1 MVTKTELAENR
12 ANAGFEFHELGLL
25 GQPRYDELSPPAMPL
40 LSILV
45 PLYNEEEFIGPL
57 LQRVLAARL
66 PEGMDREIVVVD
78 DGSTDGSAEI
88 AEEIARAHPEVIRV
102 IRRPRNQGKG
112 AAIRDAVEQA
122 RGELCLIQDADL
134 EYDPR
139 EYLHLLKPLIEGN
152 ADVVYGSRFMIVG
165 ERRVLYFWHS
175 VANWLLTEFCNLV
188 ADLNLTDMETC
199 YKAFRTSL
207 LKSIPIR
214 SERFGVEPEL
224 TIKVARRQVRIYETP
239 ISYHGRTYEEGKK
252 IGLKDAIEALY
263 LILRYAFTNDIY
275 KDSGPDILHALSKA
289 PRFNRWMGDTVRPY
303 IGERVLEIG
312 AGIGNLTRVLIPR
325 VKCYVAADLD
335 QEHMARLMTR
345 FQHRHNLHVHRCDL
359 SNAAD
364 FADMAESMDTV
375 VCLNVLEHIE
385 DDMQGL
391 RNIHSALRRDGR
403 AIVLVPHGQE
413 IFGTLDTALGHYRR
427 YSHDELKEKMERAG
441 FRIEKILNF
450 NRISR
455 PGWYVSGRILKRTTL
470 GATQMQ
476 MFDQL
481 VWLWR
486 RIDQHLP
493 WPPTSIIA
501 IAAK

>member
-1 MVTKTELAENR
+1 MDLRYSEYSR
-12 ANAGFEFHELGLL
+12 MLG
-25 GQPRYDELSPPAMPL
+25 SL
-40 LSILV
+40 LSVLV
-45 PLYNEEEFIGPL
+45 PLYNEEEFISPL
-57 LQRVLAARL
+57 LERVLAAPL
-66 PEGMDREIVVVD
+66 PEGMGREIIVVD

-88 AEEIARAHPEVIRV
+88 VAELAGQHPEIRLL
-102 IRRPRNQGKG
+102 RQGRNQGKG
-112 AAIRDAVEQA
+112 AAIRTAIQQA
-122 RGELCLIQDADL
+122 RGDYSIIQDADL

-139 EYLHLLKPLIEGN
+139 EYTRLLGPLLEGK

-175 VANWLLTEFCNLV
+175 VANRLLTEFANLV
-188 ADLNLTDMETC
+188 ADLNLTDVETC
-199 YKAFRTSL
+199 YKVFRTSL

-214 SERFGVEPEL
+214 SNRFGIEPEL

-252 IGLKDAIEALY
+252 VGLRDALEAVY
-263 LILRYAFTNDIY
+263 VIARYAFTNDIY

-289 PRFNRWMGDTVRPY
+289 PRFNHWMGETIRPY

-325 VKCYVAADLD
+325 VKCYVAADID
-335 QEHMARLMTR
+335 QEHMARLATR
-345 FQHRHNLHVHRCDL
+345 FQHRHNLHVRFCDL
-359 SNAAD
+359 ANPAD
-364 FADMAESMDTV
+364 FADFGASMDTV
-375 VCLNVLEHIE
+375 VCLNVLEHVE
-385 DDMQGL
+385 DDLLGL
-391 RNIHSALRRDGR
+391 RNIHSALRKDGR

-427 YSHDELKEKMERAG
+427 YSHQELKEKLERTG
-441 FRIEKILNF
+441 FRVETILNF

-470 GATQMQ
+470 GAVQMK

-486 RIDQHLP
+486 RIDGHLP

-501 IAAK
+501 IAAKV

>member
-1 MVTKTELAENR
+1 MHPLR
-12 ANAGFEFHELGLL
+12 
-25 GQPRYDELSPPAMPL
+25 LSVLM
-40 LSILV
+40 
-45 PLYNEEEFIGPL
+45 PLYNEEEFITPCIE
-57 LQRVLAARL
+57 RVLEAPL
-66 PEGMDREIVVVD
+66 PEGMDREVIVVD
-78 DGSTDGSAEI
+78 DGSGDGSAEI
-88 AEEIARAHPEVIRV
+88 VAEMAARHPEIQLFRHD
-102 IRRPRNQGKG
+102 RNRGKG
-112 AAIRDAVEQA
+112 AAIRTAIEHAHGDFSI
-122 RGELCLIQDADL
+122 IQDADL

-139 EYLHLLKPLIEGN
+139 EYVHVLRPLLEGK

-175 VANWLLTEFCNLV
+175 VANRILTELCNLV

-214 SERFGVEPEL
+214 SERFGIEPEL
-224 TIKVARRQVRIYETP
+224 TIKTARRQVRIYETP

-252 IGLKDAIEALY
+252 IGLKDAIQAVFI
-263 LILRYAFTNDIY
+263 ILRYAFTDDVY

-289 PRFNRWMGDTVRPY
+289 PRFNRWMGETIRPY
-303 IGERVLEIG
+303 VGERVLEIG

-325 VKCYVAADLD
+325 VKCYVAADID
-335 QEHMARLMTR
+335 GEHRARLATR
-345 FQHRHNLHVHRCDL
+345 FQHRHNLHVQHCDL
-359 SNAAD
+359 AEAAD
-364 FADMAESMDTV
+364 FTSLGGMDTV

-385 DDMQGL
+385 DDIQGL
-391 RNIHSALRRDGR
+391 RNIHSALAKGGR

-413 IFGTLDTALGHYRR
+413 IFGTLDAALGHYRR
-427 YSHDELKEKMERAG
+427 YSHEELQQKMEQAG
-441 FRIEKILNF
+441 FRVERILDF

-455 PGWYVSGRILKRTTL
+455 PGWYVTGKWLKRTTL
-470 GATQMQ
+470 GAMQ
-476 MFDQL
+476 MKVFDQL

-501 IAAK
+501 IAVKP